1 MKKMEIKPEAV
12 ERIKKFSVQDA
23 NLGFGKY
30 ICPIMVRADY
40 KDGKWGP
47 MELLPYGPL
56 LIDPCAKVL
65 HYGQEIFEGLKAFRG
80 PEGDVTLFR
89 PDMNAKRMNFSA
101 RRMAMPE
108 IPEEMFIEAC
118 QTITAYSHNVVP
130 KRSGESLYLRPFM
143 IASEAGLGIKPAK
156 DFVFVVVAS
165 PSGNY
170 FSSSSVKVYVERD
183 EVRAAKGGIGAAKTG
198 GNYAASL
205 QAYARTLDMGCDQT
219 MWVDAVEHKYVEE
232 MSGMNFFAV
241 INGGLVTPPIS
252 DTILNG
258 ITRSSLIDLA
268 RRRKLTVTEERIA
281 IDDLFA
287 KVKSGECNEAFVCGT
302 ASVLVPIGSFRL
314 KDGTVYHLKD
324 AEGKLSMELR
334 EELIGIQ
341 CGRGNAPEGWVW
353 PVEKVDF

>member
-1 MKKMEIKPEAV
+1 MKRMEIRPEAV
-12 ERIKKFSVQDA
+12 ERIKKFSVQDQ

-30 ICPIMVRADY
+30 MCPIMVRTDY
-40 KDGKWGP
+40 KNGEWGP

-56 LIDPCAKVL
+56 EIDPCAKVL
-65 HYGQEIFEGLKAFRG
+65 HYGQEIFEGLKAFRD
-80 PEGDVTLFR
+80 PEGNVNLFR

-108 IPEEMFIEAC
+108 IPEDMFIEAC
-118 QTITAYSHNVVP
+118 QVITAYSKNVVP
-130 KRSGESLYLRPFM
+130 KRAGESLYLRPFM

-156 DFVFVVVAS
+156 EFMFVVVAS

-183 EVRAAKGGIGAAKTG
+183 EVRAAHGGIGAAKTG

-205 QAYARTLDMGCDQT
+205 QAYARTLDTGCDQT
-219 MWVDAVEHKYVEE
+219 MWVDAIEHKYVEE

-241 INGGLVTPPIS
+241 INGGLITPPIS

-258 ITRSSLIDLA
+258 ITRGSLIELA
-268 RRRKLTVTEERIA
+268 RKRKLTVSEERIA
-281 IDDLFA
+281 IDELFA

-302 ASVLVPIGSFRL
+302 ASVLVPIASFRL
-314 KDGTVYHLKD
+314 KDGTTYHLKD
-324 AEGKLSMELR
+324 ADGKLSLELR
-334 EELIGIQ
+334 EELINIQ
-341 CGRGNAPEGWVW
+341 GGRAQGPEGWVQ
-353 PVEKVDF
+353 PVPNVDF